1 MSIFYNTV
9 AQASFAQARIWLDER
24 IRFNVDRPFTA
35 IYNMPFL
42 YRLCPGQSLSIQQLK
57 KALQLIVERHQSLRT
72 SLVFDTINNQ
82 LMQRV
87 IDFHQ
92 HDTNFF
98 EFIES
103 TFQTEKELDLI
114 IHNEKRNSQLF
125 DLTRGLVFRCH
136 IVYYQKPPLNVVC
149 DNDAIIFNFHHAIFD
164 HPSMDIFLH
173 DLNEAYTTGQLTT
186 DENICLRYL
195 DYAIIEQQMSMT
207 PASLFWLETLHNYNL
222 DRLLSLP
229 FDRHR
234 LSEENRTGR
243 GTSVC
248 FDFGEDLSQAFIAYS
263 SSYDITVEQL
273 ALASYYTFL
282 FKLTNG
288 ESDLCVG
295 MNVHGRYREELMSV
309 IGMFVNAIPLR
320 CQLNVHW
327 SFSQLIDHVKEI
339 MTNSLQYSYFPLQR
353 ILAQHPQT
361 TKPTFL
367 ETSFEF
373 QSYIS
378 ENRKKQVMIGNT
390 RLLAAPISIKI
401 DDNDVMT
408 KFDFALNIEHDL
420 NNDQLSYTINAS
432 LDLFDRITVNKIAQ
446 RFHFMLEQIFN
457 IKYIQMKKPLY
468 ELSLNL
474 PDETLL
480 MKSMNNTEVLFSSST
495 CIHHEFVK
503 QAMKYSQKVAVEL
516 DDQSLTYSE
525 LLYYIQ
531 VLALNLV
538 NRHGVIVGD
547 IVCQCVERSLSMV
560 IGMIAIEM
568 SGGVYCPLSA
578 HHPEHRLQTLIEQTG
593 CRLVLTHHLTRNKF
607 KDNITLIDI
616 EIVSIS
622 DRMVDDIIV
631 DVFSNV
637 ATPLN
642 NMAYIIF
649 TSGSTGTPKAVC

>member
-273 ALASYYTFL
+273 ALASYYAFL

-420 NNDQLSYTINAS
+420 NNDQLSCTINAS

-446 RFHFMLEQIFN
+446 RFHF
-457 IKYIQMKKPLY
+457 
-468 ELSLNL
+468 
-474 PDETLL
+474 
-480 MKSMNNTEVLFSSST
+480 
-495 CIHHEFVK
+495 
-503 QAMKYSQKVAVEL
+503 
-516 DDQSLTYSE
+516 
-525 LLYYIQ
+525 
-531 VLALNLV
+531 
-538 NRHGVIVGD
+538 
-547 IVCQCVERSLSMV
+547 
-560 IGMIAIEM
+560 
-568 SGGVYCPLSA
+568 
-578 HHPEHRLQTLIEQTG
+578 
-593 CRLVLTHHLTRNKF
+593 
-607 KDNITLIDI
+607 
-616 EIVSIS
+616 
-622 DRMVDDIIV
+622 
-631 DVFSNV
+631 
-637 ATPLN
+637 
-642 NMAYIIF
+642 
-649 TSGSTGTPKAVC
+649 